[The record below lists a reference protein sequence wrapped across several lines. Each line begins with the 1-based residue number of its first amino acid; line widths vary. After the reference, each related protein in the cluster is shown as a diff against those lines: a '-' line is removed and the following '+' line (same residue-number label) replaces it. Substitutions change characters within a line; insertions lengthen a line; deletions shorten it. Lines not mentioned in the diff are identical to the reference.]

1 MNLSLAKTLNLPQGF
16 HSDPHFILTGCPKNK
31 FFQLS
36 RGPPA
41 GVRTIGGDAFTLDY
55 RRGSLR
61 AVKINRRFAGR
72 ISKKLVFASESII
85 VRCWLIKDRELLSSA

>member
-1 MNLSLAKTLNLPQGF
+1 MNLPLAKTLNLPQGF
-16 HSDPHFILTGCPKNK
+16 HSDPHFILTGCPQKQI
-31 FFQLS
+31 FPIIPRAS
-36 RGPPA
+36 A
-41 GVRTIGGDAFTLDY
+41 GGRTIGGDAFTLDY